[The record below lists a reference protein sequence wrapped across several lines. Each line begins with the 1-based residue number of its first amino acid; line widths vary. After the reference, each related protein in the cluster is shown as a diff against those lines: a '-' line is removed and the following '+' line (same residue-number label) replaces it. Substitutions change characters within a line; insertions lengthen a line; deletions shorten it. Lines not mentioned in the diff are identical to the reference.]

1 MTAGEFADRVAVV
14 TGGAS
19 GIGLATAR
27 VIVAGGGRVVVAD
40 RDGDAAE
47 RAAAEL
53 GADVAEPIAA
63 DVSDEADAAALAARA
78 VDRFGGLHVLVN
90 SAGIVSKHR
99 FRDLPA
105 DAFRRMLD
113 VHVTGSFLCSQ
124 AAARRMTAGGA
135 IVNLSSIAAEL
146 GNPLAVHYAAA
157 KGAIRML
164 TRSTAVAL
172 ARDGIR
178 VNAVGPG
185 TTDTPLT
192 QGRLLDPRVR
202 AAALQRVPLGRFG
215 TAEEIA
221 EVVAFLASDRAAY
234 VTGQT
239 LYVDGGWTAQLYT
252 ADYEDLQYDR
262 LPPAAGGDA

>member
-1 MTAGEFADRVAVV
+1 
-14 TGGAS
+14 
-19 GIGLATAR
+19 
-27 VIVAGGGRVVVAD
+27 VVVAD
-40 RDGDAAE
+40 RDGDAAA
-47 RAAAEL
+47 RAAADL
-53 GADVAEPIAA
+53 GEAA
-63 DVSDEADAAALAARA
+63 APMALDVSDADAVEAMMAAAA
-78 VDRFGGLHVLVN
+78 DRFGGPHVLVN

-99 FRDLPA
+99 FLELPV

-113 VHVTGSFLCSQ
+113 VHVLGTFLTSQ
-124 AAARRMTAGGA
+124 AAARRMVAGGGGA

-157 KGAIRML
+157 KGAITML

-172 ARDGIR
+172 ARHGVR

-192 QGRLLDPRVR
+192 RGRLADPDVR

-215 TAEEIA
+215 TPEEVA
-221 EVVAFLASDRAAY
+221 EVVTFLASDRSRY

-239 LYVDGGWTAQLYT
+239 VYVDGGWTAQLYT
-252 ADYEDLQYDR
+252 ADYEDLQYGR
-262 LPPAAGGDA
+262 LPGGES

>member
-1 MTAGEFADRVAVV
+1 MSMEFSDRVAIV
-14 TGGAS
+14 TGGGS

-27 VIVAGGGRVVVAD
+27 AIVAGGGRVVVAD
-40 RDGDAAE
+40 RDGDAAG
-47 RAAAEL
+47 RAAREL
-53 GADVAEPIAA
+53 GDAAVPVAA
-63 DVSDEADAAALAARA
+63 DVSREADAEALAAGT

-90 SAGIVSKHR
+90 SAGVVSKHR
-99 FRDLPA
+99 FLDLPA
-105 DAFRRMLD
+105 NAFDAMID
-113 VHVTGSFLCSQ
+113 VHVRGTFLVSQ
-124 AAARRMTAGGA
+124 AAARRMAAGGA
-135 IVNLSSIAAEL
+135 IVHLSSIAAEL

-164 TRSTAVAL
+164 TRSMAVAL
-172 ARDGIR
+172 ARSGIR

-192 QGRLLDPRVR
+192 AGRLQDPDVR

-215 TAEEIA
+215 TPEEIA
-221 EVVAFLASDRAAY
+221 DVVTFLASDRSRY

-239 LYVDGGWTAQLYT
+239 VYVDGGWTAQLYT

-262 LPPAAGGDA
+262 LPGGVP